1 MTLLQVGFA
10 EPYELPR
17 TLVRFYRTV
26 SPVPTELPLL
36 VVYFLLHFP

>member
-10 EPYELPR
+10 KPYESPR
-17 TLVRFYRTV
+17 TLVRSYRTV
-26 SPVPTELPLL
+26 SPFPTKLPLW